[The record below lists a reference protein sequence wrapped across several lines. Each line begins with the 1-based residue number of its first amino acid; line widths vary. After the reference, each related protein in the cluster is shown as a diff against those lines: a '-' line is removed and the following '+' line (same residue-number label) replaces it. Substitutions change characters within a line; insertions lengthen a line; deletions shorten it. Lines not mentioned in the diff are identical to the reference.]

1 MELSNRLK
9 AIADLVES
17 NSIIADI
24 GTDHGYIP
32 IYLAQ
37 KGIIKHAYAMDIN
50 KGPLEKA
57 KKNINKY
64 NLDKIVETR
73 LSNGL
78 EKLSEGEADT
88 IIIAGMGGK
97 LISQILLAYPDV
109 VKASKRLI
117 LSPHSDV
124 KEIRIRLH
132 DLGFKIDKELM
143 IKEEVKYYNII
154 EAIKDI
160 KREQYT
166 AEEYLYGKILID
178 KKDPLLKEYLQNK
191 KKKLDYLI
199 NSLEFKDSEN
209 AIKRKK
215 ELELEQEIIFEV
227 LECL

>member
-9 AIADLVES
+9 TIADLVQS

-97 LISQILLAYPDV
+97 LISQILLANPNV

-124 KEIRIRLH
+124 KEIRTRLH

-166 AEEYLYGKILID
+166 AEEYLYGKILIE
-178 KKDPLLKEYLQNK
+178 KKHPLLKEYLQNK
-191 KKKLDYLI
+191 KKQLDHLI
-199 NSLEFKDSEN
+199 NTLDFQDTVN
-209 AIKRKK
+209 AIKRKE
-215 ELELEQEIIFEV
+215 ELRSERKIINEV